1 MQPYIA
7 DISNN
12 SLALSACN
20 IAKIFSK
27 GFSLPFARANNS
39 SGVTLYFAKA
49 YASSFTLSS
58 YPVAGKLNF
67 SITSCTLASSISL
80 RYTTLVDNSD
90 TDFASFAATQINTS
104 ILSVFSR
111 VYEVVATSF
120 ATPSTYTI

>member
-12 SLALSACN
+12 SLALSAYN

-58 YPVAGKLNF
+58 YPVAPSTAFQLTTFPLITTFVGVATFLTGSTEISFHTATRVISLVILVLKSNF
-67 SITSCTLASSISL
+67 S
-80 RYTTLVDNSD
+80 
-90 TDFASFAATQINTS
+90 
-104 ILSVFSR
+104 
-111 VYEVVATSF
+111 
-120 ATPSTYTI
+120 PSNVQYSKV

>member
-58 YPVAGKLNF
+58 YPEAGKLKF
-67 SITSCTLASSISL
+67 SITSYKLL
-80 RYTTLVDNSD
+80 LNEDPFVDKVYLY
-90 TDFASFAATQINTS
+90 FLYQK
-104 ILSVFSR
+104 LS
-111 VYEVVATSF
+111 
-120 ATPSTYTI
+120 